1 MGDHAFSFTEFDF
14 QKKHPY
20 TVFFIGSCTQMNGEV
35 CIEYTGAEAKSK
47 SSIPDE
53 WLDDL
58 KEKLNEDYGYGPF
71 DKTRLKHI
79 FNEHKS
85 YIF

>member
-71 DKTRLKHI
+71 DRDKLEKTFK
-79 FNEHKS
+79 EHHR
-85 YIF
+85 YAF